1 VHLCFV
7 PWSSELQSQQRFHHR
22 SLLQVSALCHSFLV
36 YFLNFFIH
44 YDGPFLIFFIAC
56 RFVGGLQ
63 RDLISG
69 QLYSCPTR
77 YQLSYSTLLT
87 ELCRTLNCSPVL
99 HMRVTTEL
107 QSQQHFHHWGLL
119 QVKVLVALRPPF
131 LNCLLNFFIHYD
143 GPFFFFFY

>member
-1 VHLCFV
+1 MNTTCSPALRMRVTKTTVSTTFLS
-7 PWSSELQSQQRFHHR
+7 PGSATSKRLTPSLSSLFFEFS
-22 SLLQVSALCHSFLV
+22 
-36 YFLNFFIH
+36 FIH

-87 ELCRTLNCSPVL
+87 ELCHTLNCSPVL

-107 QSQQHFHHWGLL
+107 QSQQHFHLWGLL
-119 QVKVLVALRPPF
+119 QVKVLVAIRPPF
-131 LNCLLNFFIHYD
+131 LNCLFYFFL
-143 GPFFFFFY
+143 